1 MAGNRGGRGLAFLA
15 LLISLIALG
24 VSIQAYRLAGG
35 NQALKEQV
43 QALQSA
49 VDTARKETADALA
62 RVEQAVRPA
71 EGPGNVPAK
80 SKR

>member
-1 MAGNRGGRGLAFLA
+1 MAEARSGMGLAFLA

-24 VSIQAYRLAGG
+24 ISILAYREAGG
-35 NQALKEQV
+35 SLALKAQV

-62 RVEQAVRPA
+62 RVERAVRPP
-71 EGPGNVPAK
+71 EGSGNVPAK